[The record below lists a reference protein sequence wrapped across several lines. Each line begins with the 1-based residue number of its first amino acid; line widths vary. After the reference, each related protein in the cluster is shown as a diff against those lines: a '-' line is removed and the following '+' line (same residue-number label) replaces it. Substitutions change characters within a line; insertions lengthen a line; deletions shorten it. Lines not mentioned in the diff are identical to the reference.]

1 MLTML
6 ISLFTAMEEGL
17 SYFAIAS
24 NYSSHPAQMVQSI
37 QSVLASKYES
47 RNSEASDELQSDTE
61 ELEMVAA

>member
-6 ISLFTAMEEGL
+6 NSLRTAMEDGL

-24 NYSSHPAQMVQSI
+24 NYANQPTQMVQSI

-47 RNSEASDELQSDTE
+47 RYDEVSADLKSDTE
-61 ELEMVAA
+61 QLEMVAA